1 MLKMLRRLIGED
13 INLSW
18 HPGPGRMTVFT
29 DPSHLDQILANLCV
43 NARDAIGG
51 VGNVTI
57 KTDHVR
63 FDEKYCADHPEF
75 ILGEFIMLSVSDNGC
90 GMDSDTR
97 ANIFEPFFTIKG
109 IGKGTG
115 LGLATVYG
123 IVKQSHGFINV
134 DSEPGRGTTFRI
146 YLPRYAGEA
155 GLIKAQEALETPTGL
170 GETILIVEDE
180 ASILKLTQTILEK
193 LGYTVLAASTPGR
206 AKVLLEEHTGHIQL
220 LITDVVMPETN
231 GRDLAESLKA
241 QYPMLKVLFM
251 SGYTASAIAHR
262 GVLNSGVNFIQ
273 KPFSIRALAV
283 KVREVLDQDSI
294 T

>member
-1 MLKMLRRLIGED
+1 M
-13 INLSW
+13 
-18 HPGPGRMTVFT
+18 
-29 DPSHLDQILANLCV
+29 
-43 NARDAIGG
+43 
-51 VGNVTI
+51 
-57 KTDHVR
+57 
-63 FDEKYCADHPEF
+63 
-75 ILGEFIMLSVSDNGC
+75 
-90 GMDSDTR
+90 
-97 ANIFEPFFTIKG
+97 
-109 IGKGTG
+109 
-115 LGLATVYG
+115 
-123 IVKQSHGFINV
+123 
-134 DSEPGRGTTFRI
+134 
-146 YLPRYAGEA
+146 
-155 GLIKAQEALETPTGL
+155 IKAQEALETPTGL

-273 KPFSIRALAV
+273 KPFSIHALAV